1 MTAGRSGTVK
11 TVDIDGPINYVDFG
25 GDGPEMI
32 LVHGLGGSVQNWFAV
47 APGLAENYRVTAV
60 DLVGF
65 GRTPRPEGRSAK
77 VRDNRLVL
85 DRFVDEVAGGSSILV
100 GNSMGGAISILEAAQ
115 EPDKVAALVLVDPAV
130 PYPAGQEADPV
141 VAMTFGTYMMDN
153 AEELVTA
160 YLTQVGPEAAVRTTM
175 ELCCVDADR
184 VPAEVLDAQIELMKE
199 RSEMEW
205 ANGSMVEAARS
216 LLELNAN
223 EDDFFAA
230 VKAITAPTLLV
241 HGDSDRLIPLTAA
254 QQLANIRPDWR
265 FEVFADTGHVPQ
277 LETPERFLSVVGG
290 WLETVL
296 TKETVG

>member
-1 MTAGRSGTVK
+1 MAASIRGEAM

-25 GDGPEMI
+25 GEGPQMV

-47 APGLAENYRVTAV
+47 APGFTENYRVTAI

-65 GRTPRPEGRSAK
+65 GRTPRPTGRSAK
-77 VRDNRLVL
+77 VADNRIVL
-85 DRFVDEVAGGSSILV
+85 DRFITDVAGGSAVLV

-115 EPDKVAALVLVDPAV
+115 EPDKVDALVLVDPAV
-130 PYPAGQEADPV
+130 PYPAEQEADPV
-141 VAMTFGTYMMDN
+141 VAMTFATYMMDN

-175 ELCCVDADR
+175 ELCCVDVNR
-184 VPAEVLDAQIELMKE
+184 VPPEVLDAQVELMKE
-199 RSEMEW
+199 RADMEW

-223 EDDFFAA
+223 EDEFFAA
-230 VKAITAPTLLV
+230 LKRIEAPTLLV
-241 HGDSDRLIPLTAA
+241 HGDSDRLIPLAAA
-254 QQLANIRPDWR
+254 QQIANIRPDWK
-265 FEVFADTGHVPQ
+265 FEVFENTGHVPQ
-277 LETPERFLSVVGG
+277 LESPEKFLSVVGG